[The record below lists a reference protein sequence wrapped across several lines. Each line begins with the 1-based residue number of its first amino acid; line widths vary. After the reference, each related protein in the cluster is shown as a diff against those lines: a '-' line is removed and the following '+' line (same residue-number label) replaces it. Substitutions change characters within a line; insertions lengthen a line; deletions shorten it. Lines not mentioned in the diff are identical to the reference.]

1 MKKRLITKSLPVY
14 FVLLFSLSIS
24 AQVFSDK
31 DISECNNKF
40 SLAIDNKLSEKPIGE
55 VISVLGKSF
64 INTPYEA
71 HTLEVTDNEQLIINF
86 SGLDCTTFLETT
98 FALAR
103 CVKQNKTSFDDFKN
117 ELQFIRY
124 RDGIL
129 GEYTSRLH
137 YFSDWIYNNLKKGII
152 DDITQEIGG
161 KPIKFKVNFMSEN
174 PQFYKHL
181 KSNPEFIPV
190 IQQQESEINSRQ
202 YYYIPESDIEKVESK
217 INDGDFIALTTSD
230 KGLDIGHVGIAVKM
244 KNGKIHF
251 LHAPQVGSKVQIT
264 DVSLADYVKKI
275 KKHTGILVLRAREI

>member
-1 MKKRLITKSLPVY
+1 MKSIAILNTLLIY
-14 FVLLFSLSIS
+14 IILLFSTTIS
-24 AQVFSDK
+24 AQVFSDE

-40 SLAIDNKLSEKPIGE
+40 SFAIEKKLSEKPIGE
-55 VISVLGKSF
+55 IISVLGKSF

-103 CVKQNKTSFDDFKN
+103 CVKKNKTSFEDFKN

-124 RDGIL
+124 RDGML
-129 GEYTSRLH
+129 GDYTSRLH

-152 DDITQEIGG
+152 DDITKEIGG

-174 PQFYKHL
+174 PQYYKHL
-181 KSNPEFIPV
+181 KSNPDYIPV
-190 IQQQESEINSRQ
+190 IKNQESEINSRQ
-202 YYYIPESDIEKVESK
+202 YYYISESDIEKIESK
-217 INDGDFIALTTSD
+217 IKDGDFIALTTSD
-230 KGLDIGHVGIAVKM
+230 KGLDIGHVGIAGKM
-244 KNGKIHF
+244 ESGRIHF

-264 DVSLADYVKKI
+264 DIPLAEYVKKI
-275 KKHTGILVLRAREI
+275 KKYTGILVLRVREI